1 MSNPHSIENL
11 SADEIRVALA
21 TAMSDEEMEA
31 IQAFIEKVGGID
43 NAILAVEMLYD
54 LEDAA

>member
-1 MSNPHSIENL
+1 MSNSRSIENL

-21 TAMSDEEMEA
+21 TAMSDEETEA
-31 IQAFIEKVGGID
+31 IQEFVDKVGGID